1 MICMVVCEADVEG
14 QGISKS
20 AEVFEESDITYIL
33 LPLCKVIMEPR
44 RLRTLLPLPMML
56 GFPVTPPEL

>member
-20 AEVFEESDITYIL
+20 AEVLRNQIYHMFSRHSVRL
-33 LPLCKVIMEPR
+33 LCNLGDSELFYLCQ
-44 RLRTLLPLPMML
+44 
-56 GFPVTPPEL
+56 